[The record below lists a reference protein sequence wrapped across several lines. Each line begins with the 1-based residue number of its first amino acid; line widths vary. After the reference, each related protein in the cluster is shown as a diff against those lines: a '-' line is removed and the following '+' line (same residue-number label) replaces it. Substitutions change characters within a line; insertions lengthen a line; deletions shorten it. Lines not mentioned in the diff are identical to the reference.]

1 MLNLIHGGCHHL
13 FQAPQVGGASA
24 VGWVVTPA
32 EKAKCEEMF
41 IKIDTDMDGLVNG
54 VELREIFLQ
63 SGLGQPVLAHIWLVV
78 FNTHM
83 VSYV

>member
-1 MLNLIHGGCHHL
+1 M
-13 FQAPQVGGASA
+13 
-24 VGWVVTPA
+24 GWVVTPA

-63 SGLGQPVLAHIWLVV
+63 SGLSQPVLAHIWLVA
-78 FNTHM
+78 FNTLK
-83 VSYV
+83 VFF